1 MIGKQN
7 HINIKHLLCE
17 KSDHEIMTTLV
28 NHTTNNKLTRKRKIY
43 YSNNNEVANYLVLEK
58 MATGGNQMLQE
69 STQHSPVILL
79 L

>member
-1 MIGKQN
+1 M
-7 HINIKHLLCE
+7 CE
-17 KSDHEIMTTLV
+17 KSDHAIMTTLV
-28 NHTTNNKLTRKRKIY
+28 NQTTNSNLTRKKKIY